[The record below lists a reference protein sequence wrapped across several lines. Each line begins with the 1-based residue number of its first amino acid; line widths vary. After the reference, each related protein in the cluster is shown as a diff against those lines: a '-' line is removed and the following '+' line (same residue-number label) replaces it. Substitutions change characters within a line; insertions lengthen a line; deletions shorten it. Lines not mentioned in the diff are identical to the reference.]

1 MNKQLIFATL
11 GPVGTCHELA
21 TQYKIEFQEV
31 ANAKIELMKK
41 KQFYSH
47 FRRSISQVLMF
58 LMVLQFFLKKPC

>member
-11 GPVGTCHELA
+11 GLVGTCHELA

-41 KQFYSH
+41 SNFTAISGGLY
-47 FRRSISQVLMF
+47 RRF
-58 LMVLQFFLKKPC
+58 